1 MTDIDLNTIN
11 SNIDSV
17 ENSISSISYG
27 TASLRIQNQS
37 TTINFTSSK
46 YIILSI
52 NGYIRHKSSNQNNY
66 LDLCM
71 STIVIQLGNTVGR
84 SNITYQFSDNNA
96 IYAMPINIS
105 NTSTTSITYNCNLVN
120 TDYVTYTS
128 SAYLN
133 YLLIT

>member
-46 YIILSI
+46 YIILSV
-52 NGYIRHKSSNQNNY
+52 NGHIRQKLSNRTNY
-66 LDLCM
+66 FYLCM
-71 STIVIQLGNTVGR
+71 NTIVIQLGNTVGR
-84 SNITYQFSDNNA
+84 NNITYQFTDNEMVYS
-96 IYAMPINIS
+96 IPTNIS
-105 NTSTTSITYNCNLVN
+105 NTSTTSITYNCNLVD